1 MFFTECERLAERHP
15 DLAVT
20 VQQIDEQLARMRAGG
35 IIRASDLASFL
46 GTDPNQVIAVL
57 EKLAREKLLL
67 AEEMVECTYCGMAAP
82 RCEYEQQME
91 EEGEYCCTSC
101 GRLLADASVRA
112 VTAYRRGEK
121 WKDVPAPPEAA
132 VGETLSSPKTLDE
145 NAWYTPDH
153 LARVF
158 NVGQE
163 SLRKRLERFRKR
175 SLDGWKEN
183 EDRRPREPKYLYQ
196 LRMIRPII
204 DELLRASSERPAK

>member
-1 MFFTECERLAERHP
+1 
-15 DLAVT
+15 
-20 VQQIDEQLARMRAGG
+20 MRADG
-35 IIRASDLASFL
+35 IIGAADLASIL
-46 GTDPNQVIAVL
+46 ETDPNQITAVL

-67 AEEMVECTYCGMAAP
+67 AEEMIECTCCGVAAL

-91 EEGEYCCTSC
+91 EEGEYRCTSC
-101 GRLLADASVRA
+101 ERLLDDMSVRA

-121 WKDVPAPPEAA
+121 WKNVPAPLEDAA
-132 VGETLSSPKTLDE
+132 GETLSSPKMLDE

-153 LARVF
+153 LARVS
-158 NVGQE
+158 NVGKE
-163 SLRKRLERFRKR
+163 ALRKRLERFRKR

-196 LRMIRPII
+196 LKMVRPII

>member
-15 DLAVT
+15 DLAAT
-20 VQQIDEQLARMRAGG
+20 VEQVDAQLARMRADGL
-35 IIRASDLASFL
+35 IRAFDLASFL
-46 GTDPNQVIAVL
+46 GADPNQVTAVL

-67 AEEMVECTYCGMAAP
+67 AEEMIECTYCGMAAL

-91 EEGEYCCTSC
+91 EECEYCCTNC
-101 GRLLADASVRA
+101 GRLHTDASVKA

-121 WKDVPAPPEAA
+121 WKNVPAPLEDAA
-132 VGETLSSPKTLDE
+132 EETLSSPKTLDE

-153 LARVF
+153 LAQIF
-158 NVGQE
+158 NVGKHA
-163 SLRKRLERFRKR
+163 LRKRLERFRKR

-196 LRMIRPII
+196 LKMVRPII